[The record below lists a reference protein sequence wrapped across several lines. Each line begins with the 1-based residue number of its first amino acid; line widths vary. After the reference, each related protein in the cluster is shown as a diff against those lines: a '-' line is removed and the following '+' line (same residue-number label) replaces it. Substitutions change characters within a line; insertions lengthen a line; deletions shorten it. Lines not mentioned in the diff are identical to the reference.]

1 MRSVAA
7 CWLAVS
13 GEVVVAEEAD
23 GEVLEGH
30 RPVRQGR
37 IGLAGGVRGDDGIRL
52 ADLAWVA
59 GRNKQ
64 TIAAILDELTPR
76 LVFADLASALLI
88 LVSVTDGVAAEVR
101 GMLLPTRRAGR

>member
-1 MRSVAA
+1 MRAA
-7 CWLAVS
+7 VWCWLPVS

-59 GRNKQ
+59 GGTNRR
-64 TIAAILDELTPR
+64 LPR
-76 LVFADLASALLI
+76 S
-88 LVSVTDGVAAEVR
+88 STS
-101 GMLLPTRRAGR
+101 